1 MSNLEDQK
9 KRIEQ
14 VRKREEVRLIKLAQ
28 KAGLF
33 QWRLTS
39 AQIDRI
45 FRDGLQLAAP
55 QKQSQLLRLE
65 GNLKVATK
73 RQSEQERREDARR
86 KILLGS
92 FFIAQMEHKPDL
104 AAQLA
109 SELEQF
115 LDLHKDPKIAMQ
127 NKALLSDWLP
137 KVPGAQEEPK

>member
-127 NKALLSDWLP
+127 NKTLLSDWLP